1 MDMRMLGPAGAGL
14 LACLSLLA
22 LPAAAG
28 EGGSS
33 FGGRI
38 EQLPEGQGCY
48 WFGGQLYCSRYCY
61 WEIDGYRYC
70 HRRLGAA
77 ISQAPPVLLYDFEP
91 RRYDRIRRG
100 PVVLDDGPPPRRPR
114 PRPHPAPGPSQAP
127 LGPIK

>member
-1 MDMRMLGPAGAGL
+1 MRVLGPVVTGV

-22 LPAAAG
+22 VPAEAG
-28 EGGSS
+28 EGGWS

-48 WFGGQLYCSRYCY
+48 WFGGHLYCNRWCY

-70 HRRLGAA
+70 QRRVGAA

-100 PVVLDDGPPPRRPR
+100 PIVQDNGPPPPPPRKRPIPR
-114 PRPHPAPGPSQAP
+114 PGPDQGP